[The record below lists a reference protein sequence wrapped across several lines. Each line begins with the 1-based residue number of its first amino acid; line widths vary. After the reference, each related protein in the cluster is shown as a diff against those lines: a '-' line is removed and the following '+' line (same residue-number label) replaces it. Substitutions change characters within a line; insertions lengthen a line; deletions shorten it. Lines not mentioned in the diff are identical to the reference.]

1 MLLKN
6 RNFLPEFSFRTS
18 RSGGAGGQHVNKTE
32 TKVELIFD
40 VQATTLLSD
49 AEKEKVFIKLKTYIN
64 DEGEL
69 RLTNS
74 ETRSQST
81 NKERAILKFYTLLEK
96 ALKKEKKRIAT
107 KVPKAVKARI
117 RKNKKLHSEKKQ
129 GRRMK
134 SKDLM

>member
-1 MLLKN
+1 M
-6 RNFLPEFSFRTS
+6 
-18 RSGGAGGQHVNKTE
+18 NKTE

>member
-129 GRRMK
+129 GRRLK